1 MGENKTYTCPNTA
14 CGKTFKTPLKTINL
28 QENPAE
34 PYLACPTCLTKIAQ
48 VDVERAAE
56 VKSEEFEEKPEK
68 PVERAET
75 TDLSGCRHHLGFLS
89 ERGRN
94 EQIPDDCLVCR
105 SIVDCMLKKM
115 DS

>member
-34 PYLACPTCLTKIAQ
+34 PYLACPTCLTKIDQ
-48 VDVERAAE
+48 VQEE
-56 VKSEEFEEKPEK
+56 QPSEAKNEQVEEKPVK
-68 PVERAET
+68 KAES
-75 TDLSGCRHHLGFLS
+75 TDLSGCHHHFGFLS